1 MGSGRGLRSGRA
13 FGSLVGDTCSA
24 ALRVRHALSLCP
36 QVAVPFHLIELEDDL
51 LALDPEDYVPQLLIR
66 ELQMF
71 DPLAA

>member
-51 LALDPEDYVPQLLIR
+51 LALDP
-66 ELQMF
+66 
-71 DPLAA
+71 